1 MTVYFKDKNAPITAD
16 MTIYSSD
23 CLSTAEM
30 QELDRLDADELIA
43 YAEAVPTWDY
53 IEEGMWDYIAH
64 WKDVE
69 IPADPDDWDPE
80 AFLAAAKGKPADEE

>member
-1 MTVYFKDKNAPITAD
+1 MTVYFKDHNALITAD

-23 CLSTAEM
+23 GLSTAEM
-30 QELDRLDADELIA
+30 QELDKLDADDLIA

-53 IEEGMWDYIAH
+53 IDEGMWEFIAY

-69 IPADPDDWDPE
+69 IPADPDDWNPE
-80 AFLAAAKGKPADEE
+80 AFLEAAKSKD